1 MQKSGLYL
9 WGSYGDYAGKS
20 SDYVKWREKSIGRT
34 GKNIMIFLLAVVMT
48 VVSVNPMAKY
58 RIQIKSA
65 SGQASQAA
73 IGEGVAK
80 EQLFLVPDN
89 RQEPLSGIP
98 VGDLKKEPG
107 ETLIVL
113 DPGHGGEDE
122 GCSRDG
128 VQEKK
133 INLHI
138 VYQIQKELLEMGYR
152 VRLTRNG
159 DQELTLEERAKAAN
173 ETGADLY
180 ISIHQ
185 NASEEADAEGIEVW
199 YSSQNQREE
208 SQRLSRIIQ
217 KYAVRSTGAV
227 SRELVENEELYV
239 IRECTMP
246 SCLIETGFLTNK
258 AERKK
263 LESPEYQEQLA
274 KGIAEGID
282 AYLHP
287 KTMYLTFD
295 DGPSEENTARVL
307 DILKARNIKATFFL
321 VGENV
326 EKHPEMAR
334 RILQEGHTIGIHCYS
349 HDYKALYASV
359 DSYLADFEKAQEA
372 IKAATGTEAKI
383 FRFPGGSINAHNK
396 KVCQQIAQ
404 EMTDR
409 GYIYYDWNA
418 SLEDAV
424 SSPKAETLIQNAVT
438 STLDRKKVIMLA
450 HDVIT
455 ETSQCLETLLD
466 QFPEYQMEPL
476 SPQTPPIQ
484 F

>member
-1 MQKSGLYL
+1 MRKSGLYL
-9 WGSYGDYAGKS
+9 LGPYGQYTRDY
-20 SDYVKWREKSIGRT
+20 SDYIEWREKSIGRT
-34 GKNIMIFLLAVVMT
+34 GKNILIFLLAVVMV
-48 VVSVNPMAKY
+48 VVSVNPMAEY
-58 RIQIKSA
+58 MNQIKA
-65 SGQASQAA
+65 VSGQVFQSA
-73 IGEGVAK
+73 IPEGIDKEPFFLIPGGQQETIPSVPLGE
-80 EQLFLVPDN
+80 
-89 RQEPLSGIP
+89 
-98 VGDLKKEPG
+98 LKKEPG

-122 GCSRDG
+122 GCSRVG
-128 VQEKK
+128 VEEKK
-133 INLHI
+133 LNLHI
-138 VYQIQKELLEMGYR
+138 AYQVQKQLLEMGYR
-152 VRLTRNG
+152 VCLTRSG

-185 NASEEADAEGIEVW
+185 NASEEAGAQGIEVW
-199 YSSQNQREE
+199 YSTQNQKEE
-208 SQRLSRIIQ
+208 SERLSRIIQ
-217 KYAVRSTGAV
+217 KYAVRSTGAI

-246 SCLIETGFLTNK
+246 SCLIETGFLTNR
-258 AERKK
+258 AEREK
-263 LESPEYQEQLA
+263 LENPEYQEQIA

-282 AYLHP
+282 SYLHP

-334 RILQEGHTIGIHCYS
+334 RIVQEGHTIGIHCYN
-349 HDYKALYASV
+349 HDYKVLYASV
-359 DSYLADFEKAQEA
+359 DSYIADFEKAREA
-372 IKAATGTEAKI
+372 VKAATGVEVKL

-396 KVCQQIAQ
+396 KVYQQIAQ
-404 EMTDR
+404 EMTNR

-424 SSPKAETLIQNAVT
+424 SNPKAEILIQNAVT

-450 HDVIT
+450 HDVIS
-455 ETSQCLETLLD
+455 ETGMCLEALLD

-476 SPQTPPIQ
+476 TDEIDPIQ